1 MDGERDDGVG
11 GGTDGPCGWRAAMER
26 ALYGPAGFFVREVP
40 GAHFRTSVHVSP
52 LFTRAVTRLL
62 GRVDAALGHP
72 AELTLLD
79 VGAGRGELLREVL
92 RGLDEAADGAGLAR
106 RVRPVAVER
115 APRPDGLDPRI
126 GWLPELPPPGSL
138 AGLVFANEWLDNV
151 PLDIVE
157 TDPAGVRRYVEVD
170 RTGAE
175 RPGAPV
181 TGADAEWLDRWWPP
195 DAPGSPE
202 GDGPGTG
209 LRAEIGRPRDT
220 AWAEAAGTLTAGL
233 AVAVD
238 YGHTRADRPPF
249 GTLTGYLE
257 GREVRPVPDGGR
269 DLTAHV
275 ALDACAAATPGP
287 TALHTQRTA
296 LHTLG
301 VHGGRPPL
309 SLASLDP
316 TGYVHALRTAGEAA
330 ELTDRHGLGAFT
342 WLVCPQSIPDPFG

>member
-1 MDGERDDGVG
+1 MG
-11 GGTDGPCGWRAAMER
+11 GWRAAMER
-26 ALYGPAGFFVREVP
+26 ALYGPAGFFVRETP
-40 GAHFRTSVHVSP
+40 GSHFRTSVHVSP
-52 LFTRAVTRLL
+52 LYARAVTRLL
-62 GRVDAALGHP
+62 GRVDAALGQP

-79 VGAGRGELLREVL
+79 VGAGRGELLRGVL
-92 RGLDEAADGAGLAR
+92 DGLDAAAGTATGGRGAGLAR

-126 GWLPELPPPGSL
+126 AWRAELPPPGSVT
-138 AGLVFANEWLDNV
+138 GLVFANEWLDNV
-151 PLDIVE
+151 PLDIAE

-175 RPGAPV
+175 RPGPPV
-181 TGADAEWLDRWWPP
+181 TGADADWLARWWPP
-195 DAPGSPE
+195 HSP
-202 GDGPGTG
+202 DTPDSPDSPGTAGPG

-220 AWAEAAGTLTAGL
+220 AWAAAVATLAAGL

-257 GREVRPVPDGGR
+257 GREVRPVPDGSR

-342 WLVCPQSIPDPFG
+342 WLVCPRAVPDPFG